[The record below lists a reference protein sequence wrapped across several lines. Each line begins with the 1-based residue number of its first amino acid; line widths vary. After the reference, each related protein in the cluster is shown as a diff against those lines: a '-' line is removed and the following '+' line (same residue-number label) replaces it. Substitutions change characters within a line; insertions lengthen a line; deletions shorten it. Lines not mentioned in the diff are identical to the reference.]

1 MHTSFTVIRSSD
13 SPSPIH
19 LLLSA
24 PTTSHLLHSSLYL
37 IPFPLCTFSPPPH
50 LLPPF
55 TLSLFLFIPSLLHL
69 TSFFLLPF
77 TLFLFPLIPSL
88 LHLTSF
94 FLLPFTLFLFPLY
107 FLSSTSPP
115 TSFYLIPFPLYTFSP
130 PPHLLP
136 PFTLSLFPFIPSPL
150 HLTFFPFLP
159 SLFLPLT
166 IFPKL
171 HPLPLFTFSPPP
183 LHSSLLS
190 LLFFRIL
197 LVNIFWEDMIRQFD
211 FFLLFNMQS

>member
-24 PTTSHLLHSSLYL
+24 PTTSPLLHSSLYL

-77 TLFLFPLIPSL
+77 TLFLFPL
-88 LHLTSF
+88 
-94 FLLPFTLFLFPLY
+94 Y

-115 TSFYLIPFPLYTFSP
+115 TSFYPIPFPLYTFSP

-171 HPLPLFTFSPPP
+171 HPLPPFTFSPPLYIP
-183 LHSSLLS
+183 SSCHFYFFESCS
-190 LLFFRIL
+190 LTFFGKI
-197 LVNIFWEDMIRQFD
+197 
-211 FFLLFNMQS
+211 